1 MLRSSDASSLL
12 VDQQFWAEQERID
25 KEKDDLRLQKER
37 DLFVNPRTGEDF
49 EFLYQQLEDWRMK
62 EVMTI
67 EMGGSE
73 GMDRRKLVE
82 KLLDKVRT
90 HTELH

>member
-1 MLRSSDASSLL
+1 
-12 VDQQFWAEQERID
+12 
-25 KEKDDLRLQKER
+25 
-37 DLFVNPRTGEDF
+37 
-49 EFLYQQLEDWRMK
+49 LYQQLEDWRVK
-62 EVMTI
+62 EMMTI

-90 HTELH
+90 HSHRPSLTFETFMTLRSSFISFTLNYN

>member
-1 MLRSSDASSLL
+1 
-12 VDQQFWAEQERID
+12 
-25 KEKDDLRLQKER
+25 
-37 DLFVNPRTGEDF
+37 
-49 EFLYQQLEDWRMK
+49 MK
-62 EVMTI
+62 EVMAI

-90 HTELH
+90 HTLPSLTFNTLLL